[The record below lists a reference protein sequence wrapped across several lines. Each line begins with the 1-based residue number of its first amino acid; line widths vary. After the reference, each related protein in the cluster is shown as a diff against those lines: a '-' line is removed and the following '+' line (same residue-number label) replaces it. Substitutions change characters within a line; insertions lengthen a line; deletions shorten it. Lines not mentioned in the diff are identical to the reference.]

1 MNQPVSLS
9 LKQRLITPLL
19 LSLLAAC
26 SGHSAETSQEKPAG
40 VPVQLAT
47 VESGTLDDISEYVGY
62 LESRRSVTLQP
73 QVDGQVSEISVQAGD
88 RVQQGTTLMRINP
101 ARQQASVSS
110 VLAAAA
116 SSQAELE
123 NAKQVLRARAA
134 DRRSRLSDLK
144 FQQQQYQRYS
154 QLGKEGAVSQQE
166 VDQYRNSYDAAR
178 AALEAIEADI
188 RAQTASIA
196 RLERNVQQAQA
207 NINQQQVELQY
218 YSISAPFTGTVGN
231 IPAKVGD
238 YVNQSTRLLT
248 VTQNQPL
255 EVNVSIPSEKSS
267 QLETGMT
274 IQLVDAQGKVVGNSK
289 IFFISP
295 NVNNQ
300 SQSVLVKSLYE
311 NPDERLRADQ
321 QVRARVIWSRRPGIL
336 IPTAAISRIAG
347 QNFVFVAQEQ
357 DKSKLV
363 AKQTPVKLGTIQ
375 GNSYQVVDGLQSG
388 DRIVTSG
395 ILKLSN
401 GTAIVP
407 ES

>member
-1 MNQPVSLS
+1 M
-9 LKQRLITPLL
+9 PLL

-26 SGHSAETSQEKPAG
+26 SNHSAETKQSSAG

-47 VESGTLDDISEYVGY
+47 VESGTLNDTSEYVGY

-73 QVDGQVSEISVQAGD
+73 QIDGQVSEILVRAGD
-88 RVQQGTTLMRINP
+88 RVQQGAILLRINP
-101 ARQQASVSS
+101 DRQQASVSS

-123 NAKQVLRARAA
+123 NAKQVLRAREA
-134 DRRSRLSDLK
+134 DQRSRLSDLK

-154 QLGKEGAVSQQE
+154 QLGKEGAVSLQ
-166 VDQYRNSYDAAR
+166 VIDQYRNSYDAAR
-178 AALEAIEADI
+178 AAMEAIQADI
-188 RAQTASIA
+188 QAQKASIA
-196 RLERNVQQAQA
+196 RLNRNVQQAQA

-218 YSISAPFTGTVGN
+218 YTITAPFTGTVGN

-267 QLETGMT
+267 PLETGMT
-274 IQLVDAQGKVVGNSK
+274 IQLIDPQGQAVGNSK

-295 NVNNQ
+295 NVNTQ

-311 NPDERLRADQ
+311 NPDNRLRADQ
-321 QVRARVIWSRRPGIL
+321 QVRARVIWSRKPGIL

-347 QNFVFVAQEQ
+347 QNFVFVVQEQ

-395 ILKLSN
+395 ILKLSD